1 LIKNNQLYYKYNK
14 KKKDYTEE
22 ITINAI
28 SFVYGGNAD
37 LYPEIVNEFNKYS
50 QKNDLDINLKLTI
63 LTTENSTI
71 ELTNYGS
78 MIDMLLMKKST
89 KYDLYLYFD
98 SYTSIYG
105 PHFIN
110 LENILEED
118 YIKMFSSE
126 LLNIGCK
133 YNNKIVGLVNIS
145 IFIILFH

>member
-1 LIKNNQLYYKYNK
+1 
-14 KKKDYTEE
+14 
-22 ITINAI
+22 
-28 SFVYGGNAD
+28 
-37 LYPEIVNEFNKYS
+37 
-50 QKNDLDINLKLTI
+50 
-63 LTTENSTI
+63 
-71 ELTNYGS
+71 
-78 MIDMLLMKKST
+78 MLLMKKST